1 MSYIMHGHVIK
12 YNIINNKIK
21 IKGGPGVFGISKFT
35 TLVNKLIKIYKMGFF
50 DYINPKAAPS

>member
-1 MSYIMHGHVIK
+1 MHGHVIK